1 MVVSLPLFHFF
12 FLPSLFFF
20 FPCITGAWTQGL
32 HLDLLHQPFFVM
44 GSFQGSVSQT
54 LCPGWLQNAILLIFA
69 SWIARI
75 TGVSHQHL
83 ALSVILIFL

>member
-1 MVVSLPLFHFF
+1 
-12 FLPSLFFF
+12 
-20 FPCITGAWTQGL
+20 
-32 HLDLLHQPFFVM
+32 VM